1 MMNDKKIA
9 SGLDI
14 NDLQIVYCLVS
25 VQINSSAILYK
36 FARWVNPNRNVDFKV
51 TTSISK
57 MYFLYIYI

>member
-36 FARWVNPNRNVDFKV
+36 FAR
-51 TTSISK
+51 
-57 MYFLYIYI
+57 